1 MESNPVS
8 LSAYARLLRENR
20 NYRLLW
26 FAQIASEIGDWFYSV
41 AIYSLLLEYTGT
53 AKSIAFAFVLQVLP
67 QFFMAPAAGVLN
79 DRLSRKRI
87 MIFADWMRAGIVL
100 CMLLVRGPS
109 MVWFL
114 YLLLFCET
122 IMWSMFEPGHSS
134 TVPNI
139 AKGPQLL
146 VANTL
151 ASTTWAFTFAVGF
164 ALGGPVA
171 AIFGRETVFVLN
183 SLSFV
188 LSALLIRKMS
198 FEEPHLDNLPPV
210 TFRELLGFGSVV
222 EGLRYVARDKRM
234 LATVFVK
241 AGLGCMGSN
250 WVLLPI
256 FGERIYPLHIGGL
269 DAKKAGILSMSILLG
284 CRGLGSAIGPLIA
297 GRYAHDNEKRLRMGI
312 LGGFL
317 LAAIGYLLLGISPSL
332 LAASA
337 AVTLAHGGGSIV
349 WVFSTTLLQMKTDD
363 RLRGRVFSADFAF
376 SMLVLSSTNFTAGIL
391 VDKGFDPHWIAT
403 ATGLLILVPAAL
415 WLAAQRL
422 WRVEGE
428 S

>member
-1 MESNPVS
+1 MSSNPVS
-8 LSAYARLLRENR
+8 ISAYARLLRENR

-26 FAQIASEIGDWFYSV
+26 IAQVASEIGDWFYAV
-41 AIYSLLLEYTGT
+41 AIYSLLLEYTGN
-53 AKSIAFAFVLQVLP
+53 AKSIAIAFVLQVLP
-67 QFFMAPAAGVLN
+67 QFFMAPSAGVLN

-100 CMLLVRGPS
+100 FMLLVRGPS

-122 IMWSMFEPGHSS
+122 IMWALFEPGHSS

-139 AKGPQLL
+139 TSGQQTL
-146 VANTL
+146 VANAL
-151 ASTTWAFTFAVGF
+151 SSTTWAFTFGIGF

-171 AIFGRETVFVLN
+171 AFFGRQTVFILN

-188 LSALLIRKMS
+188 LSAMLIRKMQ
-198 FEEPHLDNLPPV
+198 FEEPHLESLPPV
-210 TFRELLGFGSVV
+210 TLKELLGVSSVV
-222 EGLRYVARDKRM
+222 EGVRYVARDKRM

-256 FGERIYPLHIGGL
+256 FGERIYPLQIGGL

-284 CRGLGSAIGPLIA
+284 CRGLGSALGPMIA
-297 GRYAHDNEKRLRMGI
+297 GRFAHSNEKRLRMGI
-312 LGGFL
+312 LAGFL
-317 LAAIGYLLLGISPSL
+317 LAAAGYLLLGISHSL

-363 RLRGRVFSADFAF
+363 RFRGRVFSADFAF
-376 SMLVLSSTNFTAGIL
+376 SMLVLSTTNFYAGIL
-391 VDKGFDPHWIAT
+391 VDKGMDPHWIAT
-403 ATGLLILVPAAL
+403 GTGLLMLLPAVL

-422 WRVEGE
+422 WR
-428 S
+428 SQPR

>member
-1 MESNPVS
+1 MSSNPVS
-8 LSAYARLLRENR
+8 ISAYARLLRENR

-41 AIYSLLLEYTGT
+41 AIYSLLLEYTGN
-53 AKSIAFAFVLQVLP
+53 AKSVAFAFVLQVLP

-122 IMWSMFEPGHSS
+122 LMWALFEPGHSS

-139 AKGPQLL
+139 TKGPQTL

-171 AIFGRETVFVLN
+171 AFFGRQTVFVLN

-188 LSALLIRKMS
+188 LSATLIRRMQ
-198 FEEPHLDNLPPV
+198 FEEPHLENLPPV
-210 TFRELLGFGSVV
+210 TFKELLGIASVV
-222 EGLRYVARDKRM
+222 EGIRYVARDKRM

-284 CRGLGSAIGPLIA
+284 CRGMGSAIGPMIA
-297 GRYAHDNEKRLRMGI
+297 GRFAHGNEKRLRMGI

-317 LAAIGYLLLGISPSL
+317 LAGVGYLLLGISHSL

-363 RLRGRVFSADFAF
+363 RFRGRVFSADFAF
-376 SMLVLSSTNFTAGIL
+376 SMLVLATTNLSAGIL
-391 VDKGFDPHWIAT
+391 VDKGMDPHWIAT
-403 ATGLLILVPAAL
+403 GTGLLTLVPAML

-422 WRVEGE
+422 WR
-428 S
+428 SQPQ